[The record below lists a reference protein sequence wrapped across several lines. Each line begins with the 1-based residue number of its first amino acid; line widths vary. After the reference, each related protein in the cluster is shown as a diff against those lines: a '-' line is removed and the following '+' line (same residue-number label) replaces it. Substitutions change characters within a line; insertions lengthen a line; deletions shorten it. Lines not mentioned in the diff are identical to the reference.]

1 MDSRGKR
8 VWRRG
13 YTRAMNWI
21 RIINDELPRL
31 RPYASA
37 VFGGPAEGDLAV
49 EAALGDLFEGHLA
62 DPLDR
67 ALLYRLLDRQA
78 RSLAGMPASERVELL
93 KHLAGFEADEAH
105 GIVQWDSLSPLR
117 SVS

>member
-1 MDSRGKR
+1 MDFRGKR
-8 VWRRG
+8 DGVRS
-13 YTRAMNWI
+13 YTLRMNWI
-21 RIINDELPRL
+21 HIVNDELPRL
-31 RPYASA
+31 RLYASA
-37 VFGGPAEGDLAV
+37 ALGGPAEGDLAV

-67 ALLYRLLDRQA
+67 AVLYRLLDRQA

-93 KHLAGFEADEAH
+93 KHVAGFEADEAH
-105 GIVQWDSLSPLR
+105 GIIQWDSLGPLR